1 MNYWRVLEEIRDV
14 FETLM
19 TNPVLI
25 QFRELLPDTHVDPSW
40 PGSHSS
46 FQLTAA
52 RTKILG
58 NFQMK

>member
-1 MNYWRVLEEIRDV
+1 MNELLERILEEIRDV

-25 QFRELLPDTHVDPSW
+25 QFRELYLDTHVAASW
-40 PGSHSS
+40 RDSHSS

-52 RTKILG
+52 
-58 NFQMK
+58 